1 MALDGLENNDLK
13 LIIFGGKGG
22 VGKTSCAIAT
32 ALALSENFKTLLI
45 STDPA
50 HSVSDCLEQQ
60 IGFKVV
66 KVDGRANL
74 SAIEVVADEALS
86 EFKTEHQSEL
96 KKLLETSTNLDNED
110 IDEMLTL
117 SIPGIDEVMSF
128 KTIIDFIEEGQYDKY
143 VVDTAPTGHA
153 LRLISSPKLLDGWI
167 KVAARMRWKYRY
179 MVTSFSGSYK
189 QDEVDAFLLSLK
201 KTVKRIENILRDN
214 TKCEFIP
221 VCIPEAMA
229 IMETGRLLA
238 DLGTSGI
245 IARQIIVNNV
255 MVSEGCDFCK
265 RRKTGQLPYLQ
276 EISETFSNLN
286 KVEVPV
292 FAEEIKGL
300 KALHKLK
307 TFLFEDQQ
315 FISSTFQPFN
325 PSTLQPFNTITP

>member
-1 MALDGLENNDLK
+1 MALTGLDNNDLK

-66 KVDGRANL
+66 KVNGTVNL

-86 EFKTEHQSEL
+86 VFIDGHQAEL
-96 KKLLETSTNLDNED
+96 KKLLETSTNLDNQD

-128 KTIIDFIEEGQYDKY
+128 KTITDFIEKGEFDKY

-153 LRLISSPKLLDGWI
+153 LRLISSPKLLDEWI

-179 MVTSFSGSYK
+179 MITSFSGSYH
-189 QDEVDAFLLSLK
+189 QDEVDAFLFSLK
-201 KTVKRIENILRDN
+201 KTVKI
-214 TKCEFIP
+214 
-221 VCIPEAMA
+221 
-229 IMETGRLLA
+229 GRA
-238 DLGTSGI
+238 H
-245 IARQIIVNNV
+245 V
-255 MVSEGCDFCK
+255 
-265 RRKTGQLPYLQ
+265 
-276 EISETFSNLN
+276 
-286 KVEVPV
+286 
-292 FAEEIKGL
+292 
-300 KALHKLK
+300 
-307 TFLFEDQQ
+307 
-315 FISSTFQPFN
+315 
-325 PSTLQPFNTITP
+325 

>member
-1 MALDGLENNDLK
+1 MALTGLENSDLK

-60 IGFKVV
+60 IGFKVT
-66 KVDGRANL
+66 KVAGTVNL
-74 SAIEVVADEALS
+74 SAIEVVADEALAV
-86 EFKTEHQSEL
+86 FINEHQAEL
-96 KKLLETSTNLDNED
+96 KKLLDTSTNLDNQD
-110 IDEMLTL
+110 IDDMLTL

-153 LRLISSPKLLDGWI
+153 LRLISSPKLLDEWI
-167 KVAARMRWKYRY
+167 KVAARLRWKYRY
-179 MVTSFSGSYK
+179 MITSFSGSY
-189 QDEVDAFLLSLK
+189 QPDAVDTFLLGLK

-229 IMETGRLLA
+229 IMETGRLLS
-238 DLGTSGI
+238 DLGKSEV

-255 MVSEGCDFCK
+255 MASDGCDFCK
-265 RRKTGQLPYLQ
+265 SRKSGQLPYLK
-276 EISETFSNLN
+276 EISETFSDLN
-286 KVEVPV
+286 KVELPM
-292 FAEEIKGL
+292 FSEEIKGL
-300 KALHKLK
+300 EALDKLK
-307 TFLFEDQQ
+307 SFLF
-315 FISSTFQPFN
+315 SGSTHQPRN
-325 PSTLQPFNTITP
+325 L

>member
-1 MALDGLENNDLK
+1 MALTGLENNDLK

-32 ALALSENFKTLLI
+32 ALMLSENFKTLLI

-50 HSVSDCLEQQ
+50 HSVSDCIEQH
-60 IGFKVV
+60 IGFKIQ
-66 KVDGRANL
+66 KISGIENL

-86 EFKTEHQSEL
+86 GFKTEHQNEL
-96 KKLLETSTNLDNED
+96 KKLLKTSTNLDNED

-128 KTIIDFIEEGQYDKY
+128 KTIIDFIEEGNFDKY

-153 LRLISSPKLLDGWI
+153 LRLISSPKLLDEWI
-167 KVAARMRWKYRY
+167 KVAAKMRWKYRY
-179 MVTSFSGSYK
+179 MVTSFSGTYQ
-189 QDEVDAFLLSLK
+189 QDEVDSLLLSLK
-201 KTVKRIENILRDN
+201 KTVKKIENMLRDS

-229 IMETGRLLA
+229 IMETDRLLT

-245 IARQIIVNNV
+245 IARQIIINNV
-255 MVSEGCDFCK
+255 MVSEECNFCK
-265 RRKTGQLPYLQ
+265 QRKTGQIKYLQ
-276 EISETFSNLN
+276 EISTTFNNLN
-286 KVEVPV
+286 RAEVPM

-300 KALHKLK
+300 EALGRLEM
-307 TFLFEDQQ
+307 FLFRDQPINQ
-315 FISSTFQPFN
+315 
-325 PSTLQPFNTITP
+325 

>member
-1 MALDGLENNDLK
+1 MALTGLDNNDLK

-22 VGKTSCAIAT
+22 VGKTSCSIAT
-32 ALALSENFKTLLI
+32 AFALSENFKTLLI

-66 KVDGRANL
+66 KVDSTVNL

-86 EFKTEHQSEL
+86 VFVNEHQAEL
-96 KKLLETSTNLDNED
+96 KKLLETSTNLDNQD

-128 KTIIDFIEEGQYDKY
+128 KTIIDFIEEGQYEKY

-153 LRLISSPKLLDGWI
+153 LRLISSPKLLDEWI

-179 MVTSFSGSYK
+179 MITSFSGSYH

-201 KTVKRIENILRDN
+201 KTVKRIENLLSDKN
-214 TKCEFIP
+214 QCEFIP

-229 IMETGRLLA
+229 IMETNRLLNE
-238 DLGTSGI
+238 LGTSGI
-245 IARQIIVNNV
+245 ISRQIIVNNI
-255 MVSEGCDFCK
+255 MVSDGCDFCK
-265 RRKTGQLPYLQ
+265 RRKAGQLPYLN
-276 EISETFSNLN
+276 EISQSFSNLN
-286 KVEVPV
+286 KVDVPMY
-292 FAEEIKGL
+292 AEEVKGIV
-300 KALHKLK
+300 ALDKLRMC
-307 TFLFEDQQ
+307 LFEDES
-315 FISSTFQPFN
+315 IN
-325 PSTLQPFNTITP
+325 K